1 MANTNARS
9 DPNPAQLLVKMVCTA
24 IKEVCFKFFI
34 KFLVRKICRE
44 KDSNS
49 MEPEVGI
56 RKHHATTHAL
66 WRSRPFVDSPRR
78 EMKTRKRLTLTV
90 KRFKT

>member
-9 DPNPAQLLVKMVCTA
+9 DPNPAQLLVKMVC
-24 IKEVCFKFFI
+24 EVSF
-34 KFLVRKICRE
+34 KFLVRKVCRK

-78 EMKTRKRLTLTV
+78 EMRTRKRLILTA

>member
-9 DPNPAQLLVKMVCTA
+9 DPNPAQLLVKLVCAA
-24 IKEVCFKFFI
+24 IKEVCFKF
-34 KFLVRKICRE
+34 LVRKVCRK

-49 MEPEVGI
+49 KEPEVGI
-56 RKHHATTHAL
+56 RKPHATTHAL

-78 EMKTRKRLTLTV
+78 EMKTRKRLTLTA

>member
-9 DPNPAQLLVKMVCTA
+9 DPNPAQLLVKLVCVA
-24 IKEVCFKFFI
+24 IAAVCLKFW
-34 KFLVRKICRE
+34 LVRKICRK

-49 MEPEVGI
+49 KEPEVGI

-78 EMKTRKRLTLTV
+78 EMKTRKRLTLTA